1 MPSLEHSSNQNIGDT
16 RPNGAGVYDSMRM
29 RWLTALLLVILS
41 SIFFAG
47 LFEWDRYRMMLG
59 SKMQGLG
66 LLDTVLF
73 FWLLVAKSLL
83 VCLPALLICGGL
95 LTLGLNK
102 PAAFTLTFWWILAF
116 YLQAAD
122 LMSMGYAGYHVW
134 DYLPY
139 IRDILDSPGLSIW
152 QWGERLATEATLV
165 FAFFVVLG
173 LAVYLA
179 TKFAARKLVDYFPRS
194 VSAWTL
200 SLLTTGFV
208 FAALGIFPALD
219 FLQDRIFLDRA
230 YSGMPVHPRLK
241 EFADGLDGYLPSR
254 IGTNRANVMAASM
267 STIGDSSEGGRVPGF
282 TWLGSDA
289 LKQTDVLTGLDS
301 IFKSWIGEEDS
312 GNSAGEAN
320 RLPRI
325 RLGTLPKFLSPH
337 GDTGVFKDLF
347 PRLSDILET
356 RTQRAFM
363 HAKPEDDPHAIVSA
377 SDRFKAERLVQDSA
391 DPGPADLS
399 AWVNK
404 EQLPDVLLI
413 IFESF
418 RHSAVGPEL
427 MKELD
432 GWSKQGLRLQ
442 RHYSGS
448 NCSHLGLFSLFFG
461 RAPVGYHRTLNRKI
475 PPQMLE
481 SLRRSGYEITFLT
494 SGEIQGFRRVHQ
506 FLGEEAGHRVI
517 RHGEFTLKGSKEWP
531 EADRWKLGL
540 TSKML
545 REVHQRPQFI
555 FYYLVS
561 THFPYVFPPEFTLF
575 EESPSLMKFIYPR
588 EQLRNHLNRYANA
601 ALFLEHEVMK
611 LMRSLDLNRTVVMM
625 TGDHGE
631 SMGEDGVFTHGSRM
645 SEIQMRV
652 PFLMVGKGVPPRTI
666 ATATVHTD
674 VLPTLLHALAGTE
687 IPIRNCHGRDLLAD
701 PSPADEVM
709 LVPGQLPDRDGFM
722 MIRGNQRILFRC
734 NAEEGSVPW
743 VEFAGL
749 ADEAGHVELRVPS
762 DKLTKKSP

>member
-1 MPSLEHSSNQNIGDT
+1 
-16 RPNGAGVYDSMRM
+16 
-29 RWLTALLLVILS
+29 
-41 SIFFAG
+41 
-47 LFEWDRYRMMLG
+47 MMLG
-59 SKMQGLG
+59 ARMQAIGFW
-66 LLDTVLF
+66 DTVLF

-83 VCLPALLICGGL
+83 ICLPALVIYGGL
-95 LTLGLNK
+95 LTLGLNRF
-102 PAAFTLTFWWILAF
+102 AAFILVFWWIIAF

-139 IRDILDSPGLSIW
+139 IRDILDFPGQSIW

-165 FAFFVVLG
+165 FAFFVALG
-173 LAVYLA
+173 LAVYLV
-179 TKFAARKLVDYFPRS
+179 TKLVARRLAGFFPRS
-194 VSAWTL
+194 ISAWTL
-200 SLLTTGFV
+200 ALLTTSFV
-208 FAALGIFPALD
+208 FVALGIFPALD
-219 FLQDRIFLDRA
+219 FFQDRGFLDRA
-230 YSGMPVHPRLK
+230 YTGMPIHPRFK
-241 EFADGLDGYLPSR
+241 ELAEKLDEYLPTR
-254 IGTNRANVMAASM
+254 LGTTRTEVMSASM
-267 STIGDSSEGGRVPGF
+267 SAIGHSAENGKIPGL
-282 TWLGSDA
+282 TWLKSDA
-289 LKQTDVLTGLDS
+289 LKQTDLLAGLDS
-301 IFKSWIGEEDS
+301 IFKSRTGEEDS
-312 GNSAGEAN
+312 EISAGNAN
-320 RLPRI
+320 GLKRI
-325 RLGTLPKFLSPH
+325 RLGTLPEFLSPH
-337 GDTGVFKDLF
+337 GDAALFKELF
-347 PRLSDILET
+347 PKLTDILET
-356 RTQRAFM
+356 RTKSFLSPT
-363 HAKPEDDPHAIVSA
+363 KSVDDLQAIVSS
-377 SDRFKAERLVQDSA
+377 SDRLKAQKLVQDSA
-391 DPGPADLS
+391 DPRPADLS
-399 AWVNK
+399 ASVTGD
-404 EQLPDVLLI
+404 QLPDVLLI

-427 MKELD
+427 MRELD
-432 GWSKQGLRLQ
+432 AWSKQGLRLQ

-448 NCSHLGLFSLFFG
+448 NCSHLGLFSLFYG

-517 RHGEFTLKGSKEWP
+517 RRGEFTLKGSSDWP
-531 EADRWKLGL
+531 ESDRWKLGL

-545 REVHQRPQFI
+545 REEHRRPQFI

-561 THFPYVFPPEFTLF
+561 THFPYVFPPEFNLF
-575 EESPSLMKFIYPR
+575 AESPSLMKFIYPR
-588 EQLRNHLNRYANA
+588 EQRQNHLNRYTNA

-611 LMRSLDLNRTVVMM
+611 LMRSLDMNRTIIMI

-666 ATATVHTD
+666 STATVHTD
-674 VLPTLLHALAGTE
+674 VLPTLLHALAGSE
-687 IPIRNCHGRDLLAD
+687 LPIRNCHGRDLLGD

-734 NAEEGSVPW
+734 NAEEGTVPW

-762 DKLTKKSP
+762 DKLTRRSP